1 MKEFGAKKRTLRKY
15 VIIRRKYVILRIKW
29 VAAKSI
35 EPLKGIGESKFSR
48 INALYIWEGQG
59 NQSLFGGLMRKKI
72 NHT

>member
-1 MKEFGAKKRTLRKY
+1 M
-15 VIIRRKYVILRIKW
+15 
-29 VAAKSI
+29 AAKSI